1 MFRLQL
7 YPLLYAAIERMGSV
21 LREAMAVRSIVLI
34 NRGISLVVGVAGVL
48 AVVFDGG
55 YNFKLYFGVLGRC
68 FCHYFDAGRF
78 LPHDRAVSITTSL
91 LILRLLL
98 LLMVNAMA
106 DPLVSPALSAAG
118 NQQTI

>member
-55 YNFKLYFGVLGRC
+55 YNFKLYFGVL
-68 FCHYFDAGRF
+68 
-78 LPHDRAVSITTSL
+78 
-91 LILRLLL
+91 
-98 LLMVNAMA
+98 
-106 DPLVSPALSAAG
+106 
-118 NQQTI
+118 